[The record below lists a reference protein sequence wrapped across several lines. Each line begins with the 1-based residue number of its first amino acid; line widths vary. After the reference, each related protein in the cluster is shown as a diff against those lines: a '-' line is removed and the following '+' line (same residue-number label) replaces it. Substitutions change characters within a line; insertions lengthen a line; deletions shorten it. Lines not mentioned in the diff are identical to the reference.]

1 MWKLNANELSALI
14 EEFEDIE
21 ARRSASGVLENP
33 RDTARTE
40 QVERR
45 LMKLLGLEL
54 ADRQR
59 RRYERVS
66 CDFWIEARSARDAAP
81 GAIVDIGVGGV
92 FIATDLA
99 VAVGESV
106 EIEMERQ
113 PGAMAHGLIAAGA
126 VAWIGERAGGR
137 NGFGLCF
144 APRDEAARAA
154 TSRFVFEILRKRLA
168 MVE

>member
-21 ARRSASGVLENP
+21 ARRSASGVLEDL
-33 RDTARTE
+33 RDAARSE

-59 RRYERVS
+59 RRYQRLS

-92 FIATDLA
+92 FVATQLTA
-99 VAVGESV
+99 AIGESV
-106 EIEMERQ
+106 ELEMERQ
-113 PGAMAHGLIAAGA
+113 PGAMAHGLIASGV
-126 VAWIGERAGGR
+126 VAWTGDQRGR
-137 NGFGLCF
+137 RDGFGLCF